1 MSASQD
7 NLLNQEEIE
16 AQEEALLDQ
25 SVQSEE
31 DLADVIVESE
41 RMLDSP
47 KFGCENTDLF
57 QDDGVTDS
65 QLLRAAEAPSQDEVP
80 EGPVQSPEVEVIKV
94 IPPSQPMEG
103 IELQQS
109 APLRDGQDIIRQGDL
124 DNSSPSVEE
133 IPLGQ
138 GDSREME
145 FGPHRPEPSEQDVQ
159 DFIQEMR
166 QRATLLD
173 T

>member
-25 SVQSEE
+25 SVQSGE
-31 DLADVIVESE
+31 DSEDVIVESE

-47 KFGCENTDLF
+47 KFGCDNADLF

-65 QLLRAAEAPSQDEVP
+65 QLLRAAEPSQDEVP

-94 IPPSQPMEG
+94 I
-103 IELQQS
+103 
-109 APLRDGQDIIRQGDL
+109 
-124 DNSSPSVEE
+124 SPS
-133 IPLGQ
+133 
-138 GDSREME
+138 
-145 FGPHRPEPSEQDVQ
+145 
-159 DFIQEMR
+159 
-166 QRATLLD
+166 
-173 T
+173 